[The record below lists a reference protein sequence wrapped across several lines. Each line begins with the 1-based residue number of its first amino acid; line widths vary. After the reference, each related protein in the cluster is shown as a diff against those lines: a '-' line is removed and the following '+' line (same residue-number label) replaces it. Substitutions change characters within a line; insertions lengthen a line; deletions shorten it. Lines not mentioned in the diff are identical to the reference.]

1 MRISTNTLFTQGQ
14 ARISELQ
21 SGLVKTQ
28 QQLSTGRQIL
38 TPADDPIGAAL
49 VLNLQQGQA
58 INQQFASNRLNAGN
72 ALQQQEGVLSSLD
85 TLVQDLKTLLVSAGN
100 GTLDDTQRGFI
111 AVELDSK
118 FDQMLALANSRDG
131 MGNYQ
136 FSGYQV
142 GVMPY
147 ARTAAG
153 ASFQGDAGVRMLQ
166 VDASRTLAVSCS
178 GQQLFE
184 HIDAAS
190 GDNIFATLRDL
201 SDALKTPTTTPAAQ
215 AALSAQMQTTGS
227 NLTTLLDRVLAARA
241 TIGAQQKEID
251 ALDSAGSARD
261 LDYAAAQSA
270 LQDVDY
276 TKGISAFTQQQTTLD
291 AAMKSYKAVTNLSL
305 FALI

>member
-28 QQLSTGRQIL
+28 QQISTGRQIL

-72 ALQQQEGVLSSLD
+72 ALQQQEGGLSSLD

-190 GDNIFATLRDL
+190 GDNIFTTLRDL
-201 SDALKTPTTTPAAQ
+201 SDALKAPTTTPAAQ

>member
-28 QQLSTGRQIL
+28 QQISTGRQIL

-142 GVMPY
+142 GVMP
-147 ARTAAG
+147 
-153 ASFQGDAGVRMLQ
+153 
-166 VDASRTLAVSCS
+166 
-178 GQQLFE
+178 
-184 HIDAAS
+184 
-190 GDNIFATLRDL
+190 
-201 SDALKTPTTTPAAQ
+201 
-215 AALSAQMQTTGS
+215 
-227 NLTTLLDRVLAARA
+227 
-241 TIGAQQKEID
+241 
-251 ALDSAGSARD
+251 
-261 LDYAAAQSA
+261 
-270 LQDVDY
+270 
-276 TKGISAFTQQQTTLD
+276 
-291 AAMKSYKAVTNLSL
+291 
-305 FALI
+305 